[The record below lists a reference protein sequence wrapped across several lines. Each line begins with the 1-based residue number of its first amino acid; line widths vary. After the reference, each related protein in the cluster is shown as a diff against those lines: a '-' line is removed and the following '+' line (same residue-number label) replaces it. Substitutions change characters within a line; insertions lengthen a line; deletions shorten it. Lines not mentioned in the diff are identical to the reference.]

1 MGPLRHF
8 SEKPR
13 KTSMSDTLHRSGAA
27 AESAIVAALAQRTIV
42 LIGMMGA
49 GKSSVGRRLAARLGI
64 PFIDADSEIE
74 EAAKMT
80 IPEIFEKYGEAD
92 FRSVEAR
99 VIARLLDSGPQVL
112 ATGGGAFMHPETRA
126 VVRQK
131 GISFWLNA
139 DLDVLLRRV
148 KRRTDRPLLRGGD
161 PAETLKRLMAERHPT
176 YAEADVTIH
185 SRDVPHE
192 KMVDEILAALTRHLG
207 AADAE
212 HARRVERTGRAEGAP

>member
-1 MGPLRHF
+1 
-8 SEKPR
+8 
-13 KTSMSDTLHRSGAA
+13 MSDTLHRPGA
-27 AESAIVAALAQRTIV
+27 AESAIVAALAQRSIV

-49 GKSSVGRRLAARLGI
+49 GKSSVGRRLATRLGI
-64 PFIDADSEIE
+64 PFVDADSEIE

-80 IPEIFEKYGEAD
+80 IPEIFQKYGEAD

-99 VIARLLDSGPQVL
+99 VIARLLDNGPQVL

-148 KRRTDRPLLRGGD
+148 KRRTDRPLLRIGD
-161 PAETLKRLMAERHPT
+161 PAETLKRLMAERHPF

-192 KMVDEILAALTRHLG
+192 KVVDEILAALADRVGT
-207 AADAE
+207 ADA
-212 HARRVERTGRAEGAP
+212 RRAENTP

>member
-1 MGPLRHF
+1 
-8 SEKPR
+8 
-13 KTSMSDTLHRSGAA
+13 MSDTLHRSGAP
-27 AESAIVAALAQRTIV
+27 AESAIVAALAQRSIV

-64 PFIDADSEIE
+64 PFVDADSEIE

-80 IPEIFEKYGEAD
+80 IPEIFQKYGEAD

-99 VIARLLDSGPQVL
+99 VIARLLDNGPQVL

-148 KRRTDRPLLRGGD
+148 KRRTDRPLLRIGD
-161 PAETLKRLMAERHPT
+161 PAETLKRLMAERHPF

-192 KMVDEILAALTRHLG
+192 KVVDEILAALADRVGT
-207 AADAE
+207 ADA
-212 HARRVERTGRAEGAP
+212 RRAENTP